1 MLETVSL
8 IIPVFNEEKYMKNF
22 LKSVLEQDYDFSK
35 VEVIFI
41 DGASTDNTKKII
53 DDVVYYFKKIYF
65 VFKHFETVS
74 RFFCI
79 A

>member
-41 DGASTDNTKKII
+41 DGA
-53 DDVVYYFKKIYF
+53 
-65 VFKHFETVS
+65 
-74 RFFCI
+74 
-79 A
+79 